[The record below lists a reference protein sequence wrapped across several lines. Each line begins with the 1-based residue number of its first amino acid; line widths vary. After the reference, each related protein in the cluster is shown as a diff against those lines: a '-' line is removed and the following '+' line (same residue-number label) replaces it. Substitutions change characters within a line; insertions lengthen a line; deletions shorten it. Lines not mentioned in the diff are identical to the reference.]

1 MGSAPEQVT
10 QVLDAVGAGDAQAAE
25 KLLPLVYE
33 ELRRL
38 AAVKMK
44 DQPPEHTLQ
53 PTALVHEVY
62 LRMLGS
68 ERQKW
73 QNSRH
78 FFAAAAEA
86 MRQILVDWAR
96 KKGRHKRG
104 GGWQRLNL
112 EEVQL
117 AAEAAPDGILAVD
130 EALQAF
136 AGEDPVKAELV
147 KLRFFGGLS
156 LAEAARATGLSLAT
170 AKRYLAFSRAW
181 LYRRITAED
190 SAPRL
195 KPSPTQKS

>member
-1 MGSAPEQVT
+1 MGESTEPVT
-10 QVLDAVGAGDAQAAE
+10 QVLQAVGAGEEQAAE

-33 ELRRL
+33 ELRKL

-44 DQPPEHTLQ
+44 DQPAEHTLQ

-62 LRMLGS
+62 LRLVGS
-68 ERQKW
+68 EQQKW

-96 KKGRHKRG
+96 KKGRLKRG
-104 GGWQRLNL
+104 GDWQRLNL

-117 AAEAAPDGILAVD
+117 ATEAAPDSILAVD
-130 EALQAF
+130 EALEAF
-136 AGEDPVKAELV
+136 ALEDPVKAELV

-156 LAEAARATGLSLAT
+156 LSQAAGATGLSPAT

-190 SAPRL
+190 AAPRL
-195 KPSPTQKS
+195 KPSPQQKN

>member
-1 MGSAPEQVT
+1 MGESTEPVT
-10 QVLDAVGAGDAQAAE
+10 QVLQAVGAGEEQAAE

-53 PTALVHEVY
+53 PTALVHEAY
-62 LRMLGS
+62 LRMVGA
-68 ERQKW
+68 EQQKW

-96 KKGRHKRG
+96 KKGRLKLG
-104 GGWQRLNL
+104 GDFQRLNL

-117 AAEAAPDGILAVD
+117 AAEAAPDSILAVD
-130 EALQAF
+130 EALEAF
-136 AGEDPVKAELV
+136 AHEDPVKA
-147 KLRFFGGLS
+147 
-156 LAEAARATGLSLAT
+156 
-170 AKRYLAFSRAW
+170 
-181 LYRRITAED
+181 
-190 SAPRL
+190 
-195 KPSPTQKS
+195 